1 MTNNIIKP
9 IKEVGFTFIS
19 KKDLPETDCN
29 IGDKLTIKEFVATD
43 NMYLL
48 DNLEMCCQEIY
59 ISEQDLL
66 QVMFTEEEL
75 TKFKLDR
82 IDEQLAA
89 ERTKQKQITLQIEEL
104 NKQSHSV
111 YSQILKLDKQKEA
124 LIYNGKTQS
133 EYFRSITGSVFEENN
148 YIIELDMFGFDLLRI
163 TVTNESSNESV
174 LGNYNENEGKLTVKS
189 LDISSY
195 PTTYLPS
202 QVPAERKESY
212 DAMNKLF
219 VEYKNLA
226 LAGKL

>member
-82 IDEQLAA
+82 IDEQIAA
-89 ERTKQKQITLQIEEL
+89 EREKQNQITLQRE
-104 NKQSHSV
+104 KQN
-111 YSQILKLDKQKEA
+111 QTTLQKKN
-124 LIYNGKTQS
+124 L
-133 EYFRSITGSVFEENN
+133 
-148 YIIELDMFGFDLLRI
+148 
-163 TVTNESSNESV
+163 
-174 LGNYNENEGKLTVKS
+174 LGNLNLYS
-189 LDISSY
+189 
-195 PTTYLPS
+195 
-202 QVPAERKESY
+202 
-212 DAMNKLF
+212 
-219 VEYKNLA
+219 VEFGN
-226 LAGKL
+226 